1 MMNAI
6 NLTTRFLGWLARH
19 WVPLVLIFIAPG
31 LVKPE
36 LLLPFAS
43 DAQREAAA
51 ATNFQ
56 SVAFCMAIAVSFAPG
71 IFKKWHLTLATAIGG
86 WQAAVSIP
94 TSPSPAVEVFIS
106 VLTLGF
112 AALTLYLPY
121 GRLAAR
127 FQKDIAD
134 LTNKLAPSSG
144 DEHGSARWSSASE
157 SIAAFA
163 AGGVILGSV
172 RQFGADRI
180 LRSDL
185 KPGHVLVV
193 AGSRAGKTS
202 TFAIPTAL
210 SWPTSLVVLDPK
222 GEIAAVTAD
231 ARRARGQKVFILDHR
246 DPANTAFINIFDWLN
261 PASPRFVEDVQN
273 CAGWLYAER
282 AKGEGGG
289 GSDSGKFFQQTARTM
304 LELAIARLFI
314 DEDTEAT
321 PRAVRAFVSQPIE
334 NLQKAVKAL
343 ALVEHPNAL
352 LRDYIRDLA
361 GSLAG
366 ADAKTFA
373 NICVSTT
380 ADTKWLA
387 SPNLSSIVSGGPA
400 DATDAERRRRLET
413 SQILEGNTTVYVC
426 VAPDVLKTSPGFA
439 RVLIGALLQ
448 QHYRESRNVARDKV
462 LYLLD
467 EAPQLGDA
475 DVIEMTLRVGAGY
488 GASLAYITQDLASL
502 EQCFGKLGARA
513 FLENC
518 ALKLML
524 GVSGDLETADWV
536 SKMSGDATIVTSTA
550 SSNTQASASSGEQ
563 LIKRALLTPREV
575 LDLPANEGIL
585 FARSMRPM
593 RVKKTF
599 YKAIP
604 EFSRVAA
611 PNPYD
616 AA

>member
-1 MMNAI
+1 MINAI
-6 NLTTRFLGWLARH
+6 NLTTRFCGWLARH
-19 WVPLVLIFIAPG
+19 WVPLLVIFIAPG

-36 LLLPFAS
+36 LLIPFAS

-56 SVAFCMAIAVSFAPG
+56 VVAFSMAIAVSFAPG
-71 IFKKWHLTLATAIGG
+71 IFKKWHLSLATAIGA

-94 TSPSPAVEVFIS
+94 TSPAPAVEIFIS
-106 VLTLGF
+106 ALALGF
-112 AALTLYLPY
+112 AAIALYLPY

-127 FQKDIAD
+127 FQKDVAD
-134 LTNKLAPSSG
+134 LTHKLSPSSG
-144 DEHGSARWSSASE
+144 DEHGSARWATAGE
-157 SIAAFA
+157 AIAAFA
-163 AGGVILGSV
+163 NGGVVLGSV
-172 RQFGADRI
+172 RHFARDTL

-231 ARRARGQKVFILDHR
+231 ARRAHGQKVFVLDHR
-246 DPANTAFINIFDWLN
+246 DPGATAYVNIFDWLN

-273 CAGWLYAER
+273 AAGWLYAER

-304 LELAIARLFI
+304 LELAIARLFLF
-314 DEDTEAT
+314 DENEAT

-343 ALVEHPNAL
+343 AIVEHSNAL

-387 SPNLSSIVSGGPA
+387 SPNLAAIVSGGPA

-413 SQILEGNTTVYVC
+413 AQILSGNTTVYVC
-426 VAPDVLKTSPGFA
+426 VAPDVLKTSPGFS

-448 QHYRESRNVARDKV
+448 QHYRESRNIAKDKV

-488 GASLAYITQDLASL
+488 NASLAYITQDLASL

-536 SKMSGDATIVTSTA
+536 SRMSGDATIVTSTA
-550 SSNTQASASSGEQ
+550 SSSTQASASSGEQ
-563 LIKRALLTPREV
+563 LIKRSLLTPREV

-585 FARSMRPM
+585 FARSMRPI
-593 RVKKTF
+593 KTTKAF
-599 YKAIP
+599 YKNIP
-604 EFSRVAA
+604 EFARVAA

-616 AA
+616 QA